1 MLTDPR
7 EWWSLPGAP
16 PLHATR
22 RDLAFRTEGTRAGII
37 ADALGTPFLPWQQ
50 YAADIAG
57 ETWPDGTYRYK
68 VVVVTVPRQSG
79 KTTLMRAVG
88 CDRCLAREALGC
100 FYTAQTGKDARERWQ
115 DLAVQITNSPL
126 APLVHLRR
134 AAGNERVVFANGSMF
149 RVFAPVATS
158 LHGYTPPLVMLD
170 EAFAHDQVT
179 GDDLMGAIG
188 PAQITLPHRQL
199 WIVSTKGTAASAF
212 LNQWIAAGRAGAEG
226 VAILEWAAGP
236 GVDIYDP
243 TTWPTFHPGM
253 VELPGRDPLITAEA
267 MSAEASRLSKAE
279 FERAFGNR
287 ETRTATH
294 LIPAETW
301 DPLGVTSDDYHRPLT
316 PDERSRSVGAWCVM
330 PGGTASAVVVCW
342 RVAGDSRVHARVAKS
357 GAGVS
362 WVADAVRRLRDTGDV
377 RRWAVSSA
385 GPAREVTRELD
396 SPDWVHQLDGAEYAD
411 AWGGLMRH
419 LAERTLLHDG
429 SEPLAIGASNV
440 ATRPMGDSSAP
451 SLRNSA
457 GDVSALVALMV
468 AAYRLDHGPGPSELV
483 SMVGPL

>member
-57 ETWPDGTYRYK
+57 EVWPDGTYRYK

-88 CDRCLAREALGC
+88 CDRCMARDALGC

-115 DLAVQITNSPL
+115 DLAVQITSSPL

-170 EAFAHDQVT
+170 EAFAHDEVT

-188 PAQITLPHRQL
+188 PAQITIPHRQL
-199 WIVSTKGTAASAF
+199 WIVSTKGTAASVF
-212 LNQWIAAGRAGAEG
+212 LNRWIAAGRAGAEG
-226 VAILEWAAGP
+226 VAILEWAAP
-236 GVDIYDP
+236 EGVDIYDP
-243 TTWPTFHPGM
+243 AVWPTFHPGM
-253 VELPGRDPLITAEA
+253 VQLPGREPLVTPDALRAEA
-267 MSAEASRLSKAE
+267 DRLPRSE
-279 FERAFGNR
+279 FERAYGNR
-287 ETRTATH
+287 ETRTASH
-294 LIPAETW
+294 LIAAEAWDRLAETDQRAPATW
-301 DPLGVTSDDYHRPLT
+301 DGAS
-316 PDERSRSVGAWCVM
+316 GAWCVM
-330 PGGTASAVVVCW
+330 PGGTSSAIVVAW
-342 RVAGDSRVHARVAKS
+342 RDQWGLHARVARS
-357 GAGVS
+357 GPGVS
-362 WVADAVRRLRDTGDV
+362 WVAPAVRELRGKGV
-377 RRWAVSSA
+377 RDWAVSAA
-385 GPAREVTRELD
+385 GPAREVTRELGTP
-396 SPDWVHQLDGAEYAD
+396 SWVHQLDGAEYAD

-419 LAERTLLHDG
+419 LAERSLMHDG
-429 SEPLAIGASNV
+429 SEPLAIGAANV

-468 AAYRLDHGPGPSELV
+468 AAYRQDHRPPPV
-483 SMVGPL
+483 SLEYRTA

>member
-1 MLTDPR
+1 MLSDPR
-7 EWWSLPGAP
+7 SWWSLPGAP

-57 ETWPDGTYRYK
+57 EVNPDGTYRYK

-88 CDRCLAREALGC
+88 CDRCMSREGLGC

-115 DLAVQITNSPL
+115 DLALQITASPL
-126 APLVHLRR
+126 APMVRLRR

-170 EAFAHDQVT
+170 EAFAHDAVT

-188 PAQITLPHRQL
+188 PAQITIPHRQL
-199 WIVSTKGTAASAF
+199 WVVSTKGTAASVF
-212 LNQWIAAGRAGAEG
+212 LNDWIKAGRAGAEG
-226 VAILEWAAGP
+226 VAILEW
-236 GVDIYDP
+236 GVPDDVDVYDSALWH
-243 TTWPTFHPGM
+243 TWHPGM
-253 VELPGRDPLITAEA
+253 VELLGRDPLITADA
-267 MSAEASRLSKAE
+267 LRAEADRLPRSE
-279 FERAFGNR
+279 FVRAYGNR
-287 ETRTATH
+287 ETRTASH
-294 LIPAETW
+294 LIAADAWERLADTREGGQRPPASW
-301 DPLGVTSDDYHRPLT
+301 DG
-316 PDERSRSVGAWCVM
+316 SVGAWCVM
-330 PGGTASAVVVCW
+330 PGGTSAAIVVSWRDSLGVHS
-342 RVAGDSRVHARVAKS
+342 RVARSGPGVAWVKDAVLQLRA
-357 GAGVS
+357 AGVRS
-362 WVADAVRRLRDTGDV
+362 WGA
-377 RRWAVSSA
+377 SSA
-385 GPAREVTRELD
+385 GPAREVTRELG
-396 SPDWVHQLDGAEYAD
+396 SPSWVRQLDGAEYAD
-411 AWGGLMRH
+411 AWGGLLRH
-419 LAERTLLHDG
+419 LVELTLRHDG
-429 SEPLAIGASNV
+429 SEPLAIGAANV

-468 AAYRLDHGPGPSELV
+468 SAYVLDHRPPAA
-483 SMVGPL
+483 PLQFRTGA